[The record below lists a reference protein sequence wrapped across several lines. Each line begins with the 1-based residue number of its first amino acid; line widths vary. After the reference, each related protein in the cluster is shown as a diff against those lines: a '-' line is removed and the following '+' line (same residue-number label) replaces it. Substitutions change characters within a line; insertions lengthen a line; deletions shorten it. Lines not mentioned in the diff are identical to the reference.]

1 MKWSNRKSENSPRHA
16 GLRQVLF
23 EIILKRVLMIPG
35 MESLLGL
42 GDHYQYPR
50 GKLGRYLA
58 KQMNQGHESLTLWG
72 LSKVEIASDSVIL
85 DVGCGGG
92 KTVNKLAYLVPQGRI
107 FGIDISHDMVEFSR
121 KVNKELIV
129 QNRVQIVEGSV
140 EEMSFPDG
148 YFDLVTAFET
158 YYFWPNFVEALKE
171 IKRVLKSDGRLL
183 LVSEMVKNGIY
194 EVENAKLIR
203 ETHVHLIPLRA
214 IQNIMLATGFV
225 DIQAFV
231 ENDSPWNAVLAKK
244 P

>member
-1 MKWSNRKSENSPRHA
+1 MKWSNSKSENNPRHA

-42 GDHYQYPR
+42 GNHFRYPR

-58 KQMNQGHESLTLWG
+58 RQMNLAHESLTLWG
-72 LSKVEIASDSVIL
+72 LSKLEIASDSVIL

-92 KTVNKLAYLVPQGRI
+92 KTVNKLAYLVPRGRV

-121 KVNKELIV
+121 NVNKKLIV

-140 EEMSFPDG
+140 EKMSFPDG
-148 YFDLVTAFET
+148 FFDLVTAFET
-158 YYFWPNFVEALKE
+158 YYFWPNFVETLKE
-171 IKRVLKSDGRLL
+171 IRRVLKSNGRLL
-183 LVSEMVKNGIY
+183 LVSEMVKDGVY

-203 ETHVHLIPLRA
+203 KAHVHLIPLRV
-214 IQNIMLATGFV
+214 IQNMMLSIGFV
-225 DIQAFV
+225 DIQVFV
-231 ENDSPWNAVLAKK
+231 ENNSTWNAVLAKK